1 MGFAPD
7 ARCHAMGLM
16 CPFIGLEVQVKRLS
30 GYAMVSSFVAIFGL
44 SGSINAQPKES
55 ASQLLRQY
63 NKLPTGERHKALV
76 KGAQGEGELA
86 VYGAMRVDEL
96 SQLIK
101 VFNKRYPFLKLNMAR
116 LAGRRVVTRIET
128 EYRAGRHTMDIA
140 GGFANIAHSLKAG
153 GLIDPYYSPERR
165 FFPLKN
171 SDKEG
176 YFAPSYIT
184 PVVLGYNPKMVNR
197 SELPKTYEEL
207 LQPKWKGKLFM
218 DEEDYDWFVVMM
230 RHFGRSKGLDFMKK
244 LAANDVA
251 VRRSRILQL
260 QMIVAGERPIGIA
273 LHGNSLLDFKDK
285 GAPIDYVILE
295 PYFAKPSEIMLGR
308 YAPHPHAA
316 ALFLDWILSEEGQ
329 SLQSSFGRIVAR
341 KGIKSSFPEN
351 YLLAGAEE
359 IGDDLAVAIKEFGS
373 IFGVHN

>member
-1 MGFAPD
+1 M
-7 ARCHAMGLM
+7 
-16 CPFIGLEVQVKRLS
+16 KRL
-30 GYAMVSSFVAIFGL
+30 VCCTFISSFAAIFGIY
-44 SGSINAQPKES
+44 GIVTAQPKES
-55 ASQLLRQY
+55 ASQVLRQY
-63 NKLPTGERHKALV
+63 NKLPVSERHKALV
-76 KGAQGEGELA
+76 KGAQAEGELA

-96 SQLIK
+96 SQLLK

-128 EYRAGRHTMDIA
+128 EYRAGRHTVDIA
-140 GGFANIAHSLKAG
+140 GGFANIAHSLKVG

-171 SDKEG
+171 NDKEG

-184 PVVLGYNPKMVNR
+184 PVVLGFNPKIVSR
-197 SELPKTYEEL
+197 ADLPKTYEEL
-207 LQPKWKGKLFM
+207 LNPKWKGKLFM
-218 DEEDYDWFVVMM
+218 DEEDYDWFVVIM
-230 RHFGRSKGLDFMKK
+230 RQFGRSKGLDFMKK
-244 LAANDVA
+244 LAANDIA

-295 PYFAKPSEIMLGR
+295 PYFAKPSEIMIGR

-341 KGIKSSFPEN
+341 KGIKSRFPDN
-351 YLLAGAEE
+351 YTLAGAEE
-359 IGDDLAVAIKEFGS
+359 IGEDLASAIKEFGN